1 MTIRTA
7 SAPATLRRIWR
18 DHLNPS
24 RPGAGSETLGGRIAH
39 AGLFLS
45 ASLSVLVTLGIVAVL
60 LFETIEFFREV
71 SFFDFFG
78 SVQWSPLITSD
89 QSFGVWALVSGTLM
103 VAVIALVVAIP
114 LGLLAAIFLSEFAPD
129 RVRSVLKP
137 LLEVLA
143 GIPTVVYGFFAL
155 LFITPILR
163 EVLNI
168 PGVSIFNALSAGIV
182 MGVMVLPM
190 ISSLSEDAMSAVPR
204 SLREAS
210 FALGATRME
219 TAIRIVLPAALSGV
233 IASIILAF
241 SRAIG
246 ETLIVT
252 IAAGQNPNFGFDPRE
267 TIQTMTAF
275 IVQISLGDTP
285 QGSLAFHTLFAVAM
299 TLFVFTLGMNL
310 VAQWVARRFREEYE

>member
-1 MTIRTA
+1 MTTNATPRR
-7 SAPATLRRIWR
+7 APLRRLWR
-18 DHLNPS
+18 DYLNPS
-24 RPGAGSETLGGRIAH
+24 RAGAGSETLGGRVAH
-39 AGLFLS
+39 LAFFLS
-45 ASLSVLVTLGIVAVL
+45 ALLGVLVTAGIIFVL
-60 LFETIEFFREV
+60 IFETIAFFREV
-71 SFFDFFG
+71 SFFDFIG
-78 SVQWSPLITSD
+78 STQWSPLITSD
-89 QSFGVWALVSGTLM
+89 QSFGVWALVSGTIL
-103 VAVIALVVAIP
+103 VAVIALAVAVP

-129 RVRSVLKP
+129 RVRNVLKP
-137 LLEVLA
+137 LLEILA
-143 GIPTVVYGFFAL
+143 GVPTVVYGYFAL
-155 LFITPILR
+155 LFITPIIR
-163 EVLNI
+163 DVLNI

-182 MGVMVLPM
+182 MGIMVLPM
-190 ISSLSEDAMSAVPR
+190 ISTLSEDAMAAVPR

-219 TAIRIVLPAALSGV
+219 TAVRVVLPAALSGV

-252 IAAGQNPNFGFDPRE
+252 IAAGQNPNFTLDPRE

-285 QGSLAFHTLFAVAM
+285 QGSLAFRTLFAVAM

-310 VAQWVARRFREEYE
+310 IAQYLTRRFREEYE